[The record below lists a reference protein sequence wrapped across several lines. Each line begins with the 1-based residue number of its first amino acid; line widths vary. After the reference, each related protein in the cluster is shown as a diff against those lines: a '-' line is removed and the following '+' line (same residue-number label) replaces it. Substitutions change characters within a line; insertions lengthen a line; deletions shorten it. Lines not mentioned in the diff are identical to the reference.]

1 MQVMEIDLSTK
12 QQRLVRTSTSR
23 ASIRR
28 QKAVE
33 EEIMVSFKPV
43 PSPPKAPVEVRTVPL
58 YFQIMSLYKNIS
70 EISLLTK

>member
-1 MQVMEIDLSTK
+1 MLFAKKIVTIAVIVCLQVMEVDLSTK
-12 QQRLVRTSTSR
+12 QQRLLRASASR

-43 PSPPKAPVEVRTVPL
+43 PSPPKAPVEVS
-58 YFQIMSLYKNIS
+58 FQKPI
-70 EISLLTK
+70 